1 MPCARSVTMKTG
13 TVTLLF
19 TDLVGSS
26 ELIQR
31 LGDDAADRVRRRYF
45 RLLRDSVQ
53 RCGGDEVKSLGDGLM
68 VVFPSAVNAVSCAV
82 AMQQSIHEHN
92 SEHEDEGLH
101 IRVGLHAG
109 EPVRE
114 GDDFFGQSVVIA
126 KRLCDGARGGQIVVS
141 ELVHDIVGSRGD
153 FEWREMGWVALKG
166 VAAPVSCR
174 EIAWAPAPASKRPAP
189 DRDPHRSR
197 GSARPAHREKEKGR
211 WERPLAAASP
221 GLQGAIAAAVTLSLV
236 VAGLLV
242 IDSNLSPGAPQPPR
256 AGASEELTW
265 AEVDPSTAGLGG
277 PGNQRINRL
286 LSFGDGFIAVGE
298 DDSSGRPDAAVWTSR
313 DGVDWMRRAPDALA
327 EPGGQGMLGV
337 ASSDPGFVAVGYRGH
352 GGTLDAAVW
361 TSEDGREWTPVEGDP
376 DLEGARN
383 EVMNRVA
390 RTEFGLVAVG
400 YQGLGGDRD
409 AAAWV
414 SDDGFAW
421 SRAEVP
427 EKHGDQGTQEMRG
440 IAALGKNLVAVGED
454 GLAGNYDAAV
464 WFSKDGTRWQRQTQ
478 SHDDL
483 GGPEEQIMTS
493 LVASDKGF
501 VAVGWS
507 TLRSDLDAQVWTSED
522 GMEWSR
528 LGYNEAVFGGDGDQL
543 LWGIELSEGTFIAVG
558 RDDRG
563 GGSDAAVWTSEDG
576 LDWSRPLSDESVF
589 GGDLGQEMKFVAAAG
604 SRLVGAGWDG
614 SGGRKE
620 DAAIWWADLPSR

>member
-1 MPCARSVTMKTG
+1 
-13 TVTLLF
+13 
-19 TDLVGSS
+19 
-26 ELIQR
+26 
-31 LGDDAADRVRRRYF
+31 
-45 RLLRDSVQ
+45 
-53 RCGGDEVKSLGDGLM
+53 
-68 VVFPSAVNAVSCAV
+68 
-82 AMQQSIHEHN
+82 
-92 SEHEDEGLH
+92 
-101 IRVGLHAG
+101 
-109 EPVRE
+109 
-114 GDDFFGQSVVIA
+114 
-126 KRLCDGARGGQIVVS
+126 
-141 ELVHDIVGSRGD
+141 
-153 FEWREMGWVALKG
+153 
-166 VAAPVSCR
+166 
-174 EIAWAPAPASKRPAP
+174 
-189 DRDPHRSR
+189 
-197 GSARPAHREKEKGR
+197 
-211 WERPLAAASP
+211 
-221 GLQGAIAAAVTLSLV
+221 
-236 VAGLLV
+236 
-242 IDSNLSPGAPQPPR
+242 
-256 AGASEELTW
+256 
-265 AEVDPSTAGLGG
+265 
-277 PGNQRINRL
+277 
-286 LSFGDGFIAVGE
+286 
-298 DDSSGRPDAAVWTSR
+298 
-313 DGVDWMRRAPDALA
+313 
-327 EPGGQGMLGV
+327 MLGV

-361 TSEDGREWTPVEGDP
+361 TSEDGREWTPVQEDP

-440 IAALGKNLVAVGED
+440 IAARGKNLVAVGED